1 MKRTFVIALF
11 AVATLFTVASCTAT
25 RGGGCKGTQ
34 GFIGY
39 GSR

>member
-11 AVATLFTVASCTAT
+11 ALATLFTVASCTAT
-25 RGGGCKGTQ
+25 KGGCKGTQ